1 MRQWADDRVEANRPA
16 RVSGEYGRALAVF
29 AADGIGDLVD
39 IEYLCRDCV
48 DAETWTDALD
58 YPFFDF
64 GDGGAYC
71 RDCEEQ
77 IA

>member
-1 MRQWADDRVEANRPA
+1 LRSWADERVEANAPA
-16 RVSGEYGRALAVF
+16 RVRGAYGRALVLF
-29 AADGIGDLVD
+29 EADAIGNLLD
-39 IEYLCRDCV
+39 IAYLCRDCV

-58 YPFFDF
+58 YQFFDF